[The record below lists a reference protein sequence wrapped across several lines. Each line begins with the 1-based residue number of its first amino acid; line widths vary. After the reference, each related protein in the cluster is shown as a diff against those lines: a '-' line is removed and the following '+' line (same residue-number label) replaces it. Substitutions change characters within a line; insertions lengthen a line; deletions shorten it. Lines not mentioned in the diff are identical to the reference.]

1 LGGHFAVAAQASGLN
16 VGRSRAPGGS
26 SSRAP
31 APAKNLAK
39 PRLPAGAAGSAP
51 IDLAF
56 HPRGSLTVFCSGA
69 SSRSTPTPIS
79 TDRSVGRPSPVSWNR
94 HGPRSP
100 TRRLNPVG
108 ATWCGRTSSRCS
120 DSCSRHSRIALR
132 RYASELVQ
140 PERLAMTTF

>member
-69 SSRSTPTPIS
+69 SSRSTPDADWSGDPRPSAGIDTGPDLPRGAS
-79 TDRSVGRPSPVSWNR
+79 TRSVRPGVAA
-94 HGPRSP
+94 PR
-100 TRRLNPVG
+100 V
-108 ATWCGRTSSRCS
+108 
-120 DSCSRHSRIALR
+120 DAL
-132 RYASELVQ
+132 
-140 PERLAMTTF
+140 